1 MGIPLISLD
10 VPVVKTSSAILCMTK
25 TRSQPAKRQRVSTA
39 DVVYPSVRGRIIPAR
54 LAVMQKDMI
63 KKRLK
68 KQMEWSAVN
77 VDAAAI
83 AVRQNDR

>member
-1 MGIPLISLD
+1 
-10 VPVVKTSSAILCMTK
+10 
-25 TRSQPAKRQRVSTA
+25 
-39 DVVYPSVRGRIIPAR
+39 
-54 LAVMQKDMI
+54 MQKDMI